1 VRDRSKVC
9 RQNIAIF
16 MAALSCLAILGA
28 ATGCGSDSE
37 TFATA
42 PPGKPRFF
50 GDHPGQEESD
60 AAIGRGHCRVL
71 RRSVAA
77 QSGAP
82 VRVDESEPSPPSSR
96 CVVAGRGL
104 RVAVYLDAAY
114 AARQRY
120 YNRMTEQV
128 QFNAPDPARIPHSVR
143 GVGDPVAGAHSA
155 SWIPSYSTLY
165 AVRNNRWIT
174 VAYSAAGLSRAEKK
188 ARATALTKEAFRLTA
203 RQAAGPRASG
213 SPGRR

>member
-1 VRDRSKVC
+1 MREGIGFC
-9 RQNIAIF
+9 RQNISACL
-16 MAALSCLAILGA
+16 ALSIAFIALGVTIA
-28 ATGCGSDSE
+28 GCGSDSE

-60 AAIGRGHCRVL
+60 AAIGRGDCGVL
-71 RRSVAA
+71 RRSVAG
-77 QSGAP
+77 QGGGA
-82 VRVDESEPSPPSSR
+82 VEVAESEPSPPASR
-96 CVVAGRGL
+96 CVIAGHGL
-104 RVAVYLDAAY
+104 RVSVYLDAAY

-165 AVRNNRWIT
+165 AVRGNRWIT
-174 VAYSAAGLSRAEKK
+174 VAYSAPGLSRAARK
-188 ARATALTKEAFRLTA
+188 ARAAALAREAFRLTA
-203 RQAAGPRASG
+203 R
-213 SPGRR
+213 